1 MFNLGF
7 IIVHWLNY
15 CMCQCMCMCVSVCV
29 CVLVCLPCLSFFLP
43 PWHTCVSLANLLP
56 GAIAR
61 PW

>member
-1 MFNLGF
+1 MFNPGF

-15 CMCQCMCMCVSVCV
+15 CMCQCMCAGV

-43 PWHTCVSLANLLP
+43 PLACLCVSLANLLP